1 MYTVEL
7 NHSNHS
13 QTIEAESFDNAFKK
27 CIGDY
32 VYRYVDEEDADICDV
47 IIKCGDE
54 TRYIF
59 VRFG

>member
-1 MYTVEL
+1 MYTVGL
-7 NHSNHS
+7 NHSNHN
-13 QTIEAESFDNAFKK
+13 QTIEAESFDDAFKK